1 MIVLITGCRSGFG
14 LLTAVD
20 AARKGHT
27 VYAGLRDLSTAGELR
42 AASEGLPVHPVQL
55 DVTDPAQRQAVV
67 DEIVAE
73 HGHIDVLVNNAGI
86 GMGGFVETFREDE
99 IRKVFDVNLFGAWGM
114 TKACLPAMRRADSGL
129 IVNVS
134 SMSGVVGMPGLGV
147 YASSKFAL
155 EGMSEALRHE
165 LKLFGIR
172 VVSIQPGPYKTPI
185 WGRNRLTCE
194 AAGHPESPYREAIE
208 VIMKVYD
215 HVGTKQVEDPSEVS
229 QRIVS
234 LFDDPDPTFR
244 HPMGKGAYGKAMAKR
259 LLPWRI
265 MEKSVFSGLKLD
277 TVLKGRR
284 RLQD

>member
-20 AARKGHT
+20 AARRGHT
-27 VYAGLRDLSTAGELR
+27 VYAGLRDLGTAGELQ
-42 AASEGLPVHPVQL
+42 AAAGGLPVHPVQL
-55 DVTDPAQRQAVV
+55 DVTDPAQREAVLTRIL
-67 DEIVAE
+67 EE
-73 HGHIDVLVNNAGI
+73 HGRLDVLVNNAGI

-114 TKACLPAMRRADSGL
+114 IKASLPALRRAESGL

-134 SMSGVVGMPGLGV
+134 SMSGVVGLPGLGV

-155 EGMSEALRHE
+155 EGMSEALRNE

-194 AAGHPESPYREAIE
+194 AAGHPDSPYREAID
-208 VIMKVYD
+208 VIMRVYD
-215 HVGTKQVEDPSEVS
+215 HVGTRQAEDPREVS
-229 QRIVS
+229 ARIVS
-234 LFDDPDPTFR
+234 LFDDPDPSFR
-244 HPMGKGAYGKAMAKR
+244 HPMGKGAYGRAMAKK
-259 LLPWRI
+259 LLPWRL
-265 MEKSVFSGLKLD
+265 MERSVFSGLKLH